1 MQSKIDFI
9 ESEKK
14 TFNEKLHNNL
24 NPTEKEYE
32 IAVKKVRPWNIN
44 LWEDYECN
52 TCS

>member
-1 MQSKIDFI
+1 MQSQIEFI

-14 TFNEKLHNNL
+14 IFDEKLQIDL

-32 IAVKKVRPWNIN
+32 IAVKNLRLCNMN

-52 TCS
+52 TCK